1 MIFSAFYRR
10 RSELRKHMK
19 AIVYKRYGPPDVL
32 LIDEVDK
39 PAPRNDEV
47 LIKIFAAEATK
58 SDCEM
63 RSFQFAVK
71 WFWLPLRIGLGIRK
85 PKREILGGYFA
96 GQVESFGKDVSRF
109 SVGDQVFGS
118 AQLRMGSYGEYLCL
132 PSSYTV
138 VPKPQNL
145 SFAEAAAVPL
155 GGFNALHYMR
165 KANIKS
171 GEKVLINGAGA
182 SIGTFA
188 VQIAKA
194 MGGEVTAVDSGI
206 KEEMLRSIGADH
218 FIDYSQEDF
227 TKRGQSYDVI
237 FNMVAN
243 TSYSACIGALR
254 PGGRYLMGNP
264 RLSDMLRSVFTPL
277 LTDKTVTFTFARET
291 EEELLALKKMIEIG
305 EIRPMVDQVY
315 PMEQAAEAHR
325 RVETEQR
332 LGIIVIAM
340 APDVININ
348 DSTC

>member
-1 MIFSAFYRR
+1 
-10 RSELRKHMK
+10 
-19 AIVYKRYGPPDVL
+19 
-32 LIDEVDK
+32 
-39 PAPRNDEV
+39 

-63 RSFQFAVK
+63 RSFKFAVK
-71 WFWLPLRIGLGIRK
+71 WFWLPLRIGLGIKK
-85 PKREILGGYFA
+85 PKRQILGGYFS
-96 GQVESFGKDVSRF
+96 GEVESFGKDVSRF

-132 PSSYTV
+132 PANYTIG
-138 VPKPQNL
+138 PKPKNL

-194 MGGEVTAVDSGI
+194 MGAEVTAVDSSI

-218 FIDYSQEDF
+218 FVDYSTEDF
-227 TKRGQSYDVI
+227 TKSGQSYDVI

-243 TSYSACIGALR
+243 ASYSNCVAALK

-264 RLSDMLRSVFTPL
+264 RLFDMLRSVFTPL
-277 LTDKTVTFTFARET
+277 LTNKTVTFTFAGEK
-291 EEELLALKKMIEIG
+291 EEELLALKRMIEAG
-305 EIRPMVDQVY
+305 EIKPIVDQVY
-315 PMEQAAEAHR
+315 PMEQVAEAHR
-325 RVETEQR
+325 RVEAEQR
-332 LGIIVIAM
+332 LGIIVIAI
-340 APDVININ
+340 AA
-348 DSTC
+348 